1 MGKFRM
7 ARIHSIITVT
17 IGGILYRD
25 IAEITR
31 WIDFRYCA
39 ENSVRYLA
47 PDDVMGGRCV
57 GRRSEA
63 YAQLPYIEFFT
74 TPITRIEFEY
84 VEDFTELVQQMRL
97 CGGWFAIDLD
107 IYSHNGNYR

>member
-1 MGKFRM
+1 M
-7 ARIHSIITVT
+7 ARIHSIVTVT

-39 ENSVRYLA
+39 ENSVRYLSA
-47 PDDVMGGRCV
+47 DDLVIHAGRCV
-57 GRRSEA
+57 GRRSESVA
-63 YAQLPYIEFFT
+63 LLPYIEFFT
-74 TPITRIEFEY
+74 TPITRLEFDHAD
-84 VEDFTELVQQMRL
+84 DFADLLHEMQR

-107 IYSHNGNYR
+107 IHSYN